1 MLSIYY
7 LRISD
12 FEAYETDLLFPRVSQ
27 ETREVVL
34 NCKSKKVQRTK
45 LLGEA
50 MVRYLLWELWGVKSQ
65 EYLIRKG
72 KHGKPYVEGTGLS
85 VYFNL
90 SHSGNY
96 IVAAFSDQEI
106 GVDIEQVAGMR
117 LEIARRFFH
126 PAEIGRLECLT
137 EELQRDLFFSY
148 WSVKESYLKYTG
160 SGLTMPLS
168 GFEVCFTGNEIWIK
182 KEHSRLA
189 VSVRECLIDKDYKC
203 FICSASNEIPQ
214 ISNFRGFVNEL

>member
-50 MVRYLLWELWGVKSQ
+50 MVRYLLWELWGLKSQ

-137 EELQRDLFFSY
+137 EELQRDLFFSS
-148 WSVKESYLKYTG
+148 W
-160 SGLTMPLS
+160 
-168 GFEVCFTGNEIWIK
+168 
-182 KEHSRLA
+182 
-189 VSVRECLIDKDYKC
+189 
-203 FICSASNEIPQ
+203 
-214 ISNFRGFVNEL
+214 

>member
-12 FEAYETDLLFPRVSQ
+12 FEAYTEDLLFSKVSQ

-45 LLGEA
+45 LLGEV
-50 MVRYLLWELWGVKSQ
+50 MVRYLLRELWGLESQ
-65 EYLIRKG
+65 KYLIRKG
-72 KHGKPYVEGTGLS
+72 EHGKPYIEGTGLS
-85 VYFNL
+85 VCFNL

-96 IVAAFSDQEI
+96 IVAAFSDLEV
-106 GVDIEQVAGMR
+106 GVDFDHVVGMR
-117 LEIARRFFH
+117 LEVARRFFH
-126 PAEIGRLECLT
+126 PAEIDRLECLT
-137 EELQRDLFFSY
+137 EELQSELFFSY

-160 SGLTMPLS
+160 SGLSMPLS
-168 GFEVCFTGNEIWIK
+168 GFEVCFAGNEIWIK
-182 KEHSRLA
+182 KEHSRLT

-203 FICSASNEIPQ
+203 FVCSANNEIPQ
-214 ISNFRGFVNEL
+214 ISNFRDFANEL